1 MSYIGFVKHTFS
13 SKIAT
18 LFIGIISHVLCTK
31 AMGPSIYGIAILILV
46 FQPII
51 IKFMNLG
58 IAGSATYYIN
68 KDPNNKSEYIGTLL
82 CFCIFSILPITIF
95 LFFSLNFLFSI
106 YPILIGYK
114 NYLVYLFF
122 LTPIF
127 IFQFFL
133 KNLLKALNQ
142 ISTINNINIL
152 FISIF
157 NFISFVLLYIFYK
170 IDLNTFLSVQ
180 VLSTLISCILIL
192 IKLHKENNLFFS
204 FNISFFKNMLNF
216 GLKGYFANISG
227 ALNEK
232 IETLIIGIF
241 LSPAMIGNY
250 SVALTISNKFKIIP
264 QSLSLPLYPHL
275 AKSNNKDAANQ
286 VNKIIRLTMFPFIL
300 IVCVSIF
307 PIQLYLSYFYPQYLY
322 SQTPMLILI
331 FNVLF
336 ITIYKILGNYFLGS
350 GRPELRSLQK
360 IIFLFLNI
368 MLMFYLVPLKDTW
381 YGGVNGCAISVLLSG
396 ILVAFFSIII
406 YLRISKT
413 NLRELIFD
421 TAEFINFFNKKIL
434 KR

>member
-82 CFCIFSILPITIF
+82 CFCIFSILPITIL

-106 YPILIGYK
+106 YPILVGYK

-180 VLSTLISCILIL
+180 VLSTPR
-192 IKLHKENNLFFS
+192 K
-204 FNISFFKNMLNF
+204 
-216 GLKGYFANISG
+216 
-227 ALNEK
+227 
-232 IETLIIGIF
+232 T
-241 LSPAMIGNY
+241 
-250 SVALTISNKFKIIP
+250 
-264 QSLSLPLYPHL
+264 
-275 AKSNNKDAANQ
+275 
-286 VNKIIRLTMFPFIL
+286 
-300 IVCVSIF
+300 
-307 PIQLYLSYFYPQYLY
+307 
-322 SQTPMLILI
+322 
-331 FNVLF
+331 
-336 ITIYKILGNYFLGS
+336 
-350 GRPELRSLQK
+350 
-360 IIFLFLNI
+360 
-368 MLMFYLVPLKDTW
+368 
-381 YGGVNGCAISVLLSG
+381 
-396 ILVAFFSIII
+396 
-406 YLRISKT
+406 SKV
-413 NLRELIFD
+413 F
-421 TAEFINFFNKKIL
+421 
-434 KR
+434 